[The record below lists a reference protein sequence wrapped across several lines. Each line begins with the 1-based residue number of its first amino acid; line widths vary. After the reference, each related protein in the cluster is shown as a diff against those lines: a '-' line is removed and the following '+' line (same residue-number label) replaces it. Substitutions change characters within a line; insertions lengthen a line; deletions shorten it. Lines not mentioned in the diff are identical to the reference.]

1 MDPIAHLAQLLNEL
15 PGIGP
20 RQSKRLAY
28 AILLKPRG
36 YAEKLSRLINEVKED
51 VKNCTSCFRYVSR
64 KNLIEGL
71 CSICRDE
78 SRDHS
83 LLMVVSRDVDLQS
96 MERSGL
102 YDGLYFV
109 LGGSVPVLEKNPQ
122 SHIRLNE
129 LEKKLT
135 NTDNIKEVIL
145 AHNQTPEGE
154 HTATIIQETIGILKG
169 KDMFVD
175 FNVSH
180 LGRGL
185 STGTELEYSDN
196 ETLRNALRNRG

>member
-1 MDPIAHLAQLLNEL
+1 MDPIEQLAKLLNEL

-28 AILLKPRG
+28 ALILKSKG
-36 YAEKLSRLINEVKED
+36 YSEELSQLIHRVKEE
-51 VKNCTSCFRYVSR
+51 VKNCSSCFRYISK
-64 KNLIEGL
+64 KNLVNDQ
-71 CSICRDE
+71 CAICRNE
-78 SRDHS
+78 RRNNS
-83 LLMVVSRDVDLQS
+83 LLMILSRDVDLQS
-96 MERSGL
+96 MERSGI

-122 SHIRLNE
+122 AFIRLHE
-129 LEKKLT
+129 LERLLSSRKE
-135 NTDNIKEVIL
+135 IKEVIL

-154 HTATIIQETIGILKG
+154 HTALIIE
-169 KDMFVD
+169 DMVHQAGTTFKI
-175 FNVSH
+175 SR

-196 ETLRNALRNRG
+196 ETLRNALKNRS

>member
-1 MDPIAHLAQLLNEL
+1 MVTIMDPIDHLARLLNDL

-28 AILLKPRG
+28 ALILKSRS
-36 YAEKLSRLINEVKED
+36 YTEELSRLIHEVKEE
-51 VKNCTSCFRYVSR
+51 VRNCASCHRFISKKSLV
-64 KNLIEGL
+64 GDL
-71 CSICRDE
+71 CSICRNS
-78 SRDHS
+78 SRS
-83 LLMVVSRDVDLQS
+83 SALLMIVSRDVDLQS

-109 LGGSVPVLEKNPQ
+109 LGGSVPVLEKNHQ
-122 SHIRLNE
+122 SFIRISE
-129 LEKKLT
+129 LEKRLRDDEKI
-135 NTDNIKEVIL
+135 NEVIL

-154 HTATIIQETIGILKG
+154 HTAVIIEESIAGLGTAFKVSRLG
-169 KDMFVD
+169 K
-175 FNVSH
+175 
-180 LGRGL
+180 GL

>member
-1 MDPIAHLAQLLNEL
+1 MDPIEHLAKLLNEL

-28 AILLKPRG
+28 ALILKSRS
-36 YAEKLSRLINEVKED
+36 YSEELSRLIHDVKEE
-51 VKNCTSCFRYVSR
+51 VRNCASCHRFVSKKNIVDS
-64 KNLIEGL
+64 L
-71 CSICRDE
+71 CSICRNH
-78 SRDHS
+78 SRNPT

-102 YDGLYFV
+102 YEGLYFV
-109 LGGSVPVLEKNPQ
+109 LGGSVPVLEKNQ
-122 SHIRLNE
+122 QGFIRLDE
-129 LEKKLT
+129 LETRLKGDK
-135 NTDNIKEVIL
+135 NIQEVIL

-154 HTATIIQETIGILKG
+154 HTAVIIEELIEGLGANFK
-169 KDMFVD
+169 
-175 FNVSH
+175 VSR